1 MNASGGGEAS
11 AHCEAF
17 EAAVSEVD
25 VAVGEADGR
34 GSSPAAAAAAAAD
47 EAVAASPAREN
58 GR

>member
-17 EAAVSEVD
+17 EAAVSEVA

-34 GSSPAAAAAAAAD
+34 GSSPAAD